1 MADLVCLEKHLV
13 IEVDGSQ
20 HAQKEFSDAQR
31 TAYFETM
38 GFTVLR
44 FWDNDVLMFTDSVVE
59 RVYEAL
65 DITPHPNPLPE
76 NPGRGDN
83 EA

>member
-20 HAQKEFSDAQR
+20 HAQKEFSDARR
-31 TAYFETM
+31 TAYFEGM
-38 GFTVLR
+38 GFSVLR
-44 FWDNDVLMFTDSVVE
+44 FWDNDVLLRIESVMEQIYKVLE
-59 RVYEAL
+59 M
-65 DITPHPNPLPE
+65 TPHPNPLPE